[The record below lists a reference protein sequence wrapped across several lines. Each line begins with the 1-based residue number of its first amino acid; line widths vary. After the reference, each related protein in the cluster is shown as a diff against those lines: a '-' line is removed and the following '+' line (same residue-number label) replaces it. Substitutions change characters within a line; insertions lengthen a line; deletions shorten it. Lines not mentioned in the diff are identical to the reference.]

1 MPASAGAMPTIAST
15 PRSAREPCAARPWVS
30 SCAHTKPL
38 CATQAARCVGSV
50 TTQASARQRRRTDW
64 TPSLACS
71 SSATAVTITSP
82 LSPSRAA
89 AAPATM
95 IAARPPF
102 MS

>member
-1 MPASAGAMPTIAST
+1 MPASAGAIPAIAST
-15 PRSAREPCAARPWVS
+15 PRSAREPCAARPSVS